1 MRRSG
6 PRMMGADASLNHTLQ
21 MKNPTVD
28 LSQFKPDAYISGQ
41 GSPIRKLLWFY
52 ISAIVFQS
60 ACFPFNVIK
69 VRLLRLFGAKIGEG
83 VNIKPQVYIKYP
95 WRLEVGNHVWIGE
108 KVWIANEALVKIGSH
123 VCISHESLIMTG
135 GHNFKKPHFDVYANP
150 TTIEDGVWLGA
161 QSSTGGGIVIGSHAV
176 LAMKSVA
183 NANLE
188 PYGIYRGNPAV
199 KVKERVIE

>member
-1 MRRSG
+1 
-6 PRMMGADASLNHTLQ
+6 
-21 MKNPTVD
+21 MKKPSVD
-28 LSQFKPDAYISGQ
+28 LGQFKPDAYISDK
-41 GSPIRKLLWFY
+41 GSPIKKILWFY

-60 ACFPFNVIK
+60 AYFPFNVIK
-69 VRLLRLFGAKIGEG
+69 VRLLRLFGAKIGQG

-95 WRLEVGNHVWIGE
+95 WRLEIGNHVWIGE
-108 KVWIANEALVKIGSH
+108 KVWIANEGVVKIGNN
-123 VCISHESLIMTG
+123 VCISHECLILTG
-135 GHNFKKPHFDVYANP
+135 GHNFKKKYFDVYANP

-161 QSSTGGGIVIGSHAV
+161 QSSVGGGILIGSHAV

-183 NANLE
+183 NSNLE